1 MSDDH
6 VDGETQDSTAAVE
19 QKLDELGLS
28 LSSSI
33 PYRLASMF
41 PKLTGWGAKKD
52 IRNKVKLIRN
62 VEPKLPELLRS
73 SEEVL
78 YIAKGIQYSLLEAQF
93 IGALW
98 ANMINQTVFI
108 VTNLRV
114 IMINSNSKGVPKHTY
129 WMIYYSQIE
138 KAKASFTGVL
148 NLKLR
153 DGKKLRFTGFTKQ
166 DRKTMPALFQE
177 ALEKYQQ
184 HGFNPDASQSR
195 EHLCNVCFVTVPKG
209 DYACD
214 DCGTT
219 FWRPSEV
226 ALRSLIFP
234 AWGDILMRHYPL
246 AVMELIGYLFSWF
259 IIFTIVDEAATP
271 TDAIGPVAMV
281 LLFAHGLDALA
292 TLMIANKGL
301 TPRATG
307 TPAPAVVSD
316 IVE

>member
-6 VDGETQDSTAAVE
+6 VEGEALEPAVAVE
-19 QKLDELGLS
+19 QKLQELGLS
-28 LSSSI
+28 LNSTV

-41 PKLTGWGAKKD
+41 PKVSGWGAKKD
-52 IRNKVKLIRN
+52 IRNKVNLIRN
-62 VEPKLPELLRS
+62 VEPKLPDLLRPN
-73 SEEVL
+73 EEVL

-114 IMINSNSKGVPKHTY
+114 IMINSNKKGVPKHTY

-138 KAKASFTGVL
+138 KAKAGFTGVL

-166 DRKTMPALFQE
+166 DRKTMPTLFQE
-177 ALEKYQQ
+177 ALETYQQ
-184 HGFNPDASQSR
+184 HGFDPDASQSR
-195 EHLCNVCFVTVPKG
+195 EHLCNACFVTVPKG

-219 FWRPSEV
+219 FWRPSEL

-246 AVMELIGYLFSWF
+246 AAVEIFGYLISWI
-259 IIFTIVDEAATP
+259 IIFAIVDEAATLA
-271 TDAIGPVAMV
+271 DAVGPVAMI
-281 LLFAHGLDALA
+281 LLCAHVFDALA

-301 TPRATG
+301 TPRSTAV
-307 TPAPAVVSD
+307 PAPVAVSETVQ
-316 IVE
+316 